1 LKTVICAVG
10 YKIVWYMLFISYFHS
25 DTMSSGTLST
35 FKQKILIGMR
45 KENERM
51 RETKSARESWTSGHV
66 SMHRMKRK

>member
-1 LKTVICAVG
+1 
-10 YKIVWYMLFISYFHS
+10 
-25 DTMSSGTLST
+25 MSSGTLST

-51 RETKSARESWTSGHV
+51 RETKNVRESWTPGHV